1 MAATYGKTL
10 LLVTIMKRGC
20 GLMLLEKASEG
31 TAEESRH
38 SVQQW
43 SVEKG
48 IENTSV
54 ASSTNEPS
62 VWWMGEGANAAD
74 SSALSRHKAAPSM
87 DFVLVMR
94 IVEIPIERGIGN
106 GGPTINLE

>member
-1 MAATYGKTL
+1 
-10 LLVTIMKRGC
+10 MKRGC

-48 IENTSV
+48 VENTSV

-62 VWWMGEGANAAD
+62 VVTAPAVGVSDREVPVPV
-74 SSALSRHKAAPSM
+74 LSDQSEEE
-87 DFVLVMR
+87 D
-94 IVEIPIERGIGN
+94 
-106 GGPTINLE
+106 